1 MLNNVIFYSC
11 RNISQ
16 LFSLLLT
23 EQCRYS
29 DVAINSGS
37 YTRAAVVG
45 GRPVCAGGVTGMA
58 FEAENLLDCSTGED
72 LVNDSPVCGAG
83 QEVFTI
89 AGKCKLFAPKS

>member
-11 RNISQ
+11 RNNSQ
-16 LFSLLLT
+16 EHFLLLT

-29 DVAINSGS
+29 DVAINSGG

-45 GRPVCAGGVTGMA
+45 RRPVSAGGVTGMA
-58 FEAENLLDCSTGED
+58 FEAENLLDGSTAED

-83 QEVFTI
+83 
-89 AGKCKLFAPKS
+89 